1 MLALT
6 LVTGLVD
13 AFSYVILGHAF
24 VANMIGN
31 VVLLGF
37 ALAGAPAFSILASAA
52 AIASFGPHP
61 DAHRAATRS
70 QRGRGGHRCCRRRRP
85 GRALRR
91 HNRMHCPARHPHC

>member
-52 AIASFGPHP
+52 AIASFGFGLWRTVTP
-61 DAHRAATRS
+61 
-70 QRGRGGHRCCRRRRP
+70 QRGSAAIEAGYSAPPQACRPSSSPSRSSW
-85 GRALRR
+85 RA
-91 HNRMHCPARHPHC
+91 